1 MRKYPDM
8 TDTRPV
14 LVALPLDHET
24 DDILATA
31 SELGLRLE
39 APVVPVHALGY
50 RPLESDAALAERVE
64 SARAEIEGHLAP
76 LREIRIS
83 IADPVLERQRPD
95 LLVVEEAQRS
105 NAQLIVTGG
114 GGPVTVRRWV
124 VGSVA
129 ESIVRQAFV
138 PVWIARGVVPTK
150 GTVLCPV
157 DLSPQSRVGLTAAIR
172 MARVFDARLRVI
184 SVIEEERRSYI
195 DAEELAERLG
205 SDEQEAREQVETFL
219 EAHDLAGLDVDVE
232 ITIGQPADRI
242 VEASQDATLLV
253 IASRGFDLLR
263 PGTIGTVTERAL
275 RFSRCSALA
284 VRDADS
290 SRERRERSIQR
301 IAQLHHRAKELLAQ
315 GKAQEALPLLQMA
328 AGRAPANAAVQDS
341 LALALDA
348 VGRDVEAQARRQ
360 LAAMIRDGFQ

>member
-1 MRKYPDM
+1 M

-31 SELGLRLE
+31 SELSLRLK
-39 APVVPVHALGY
+39 APVVPVHALGW
-50 RPLESDAALAERVE
+50 RPLESDVALHERVE
-64 SARAEIEGHLAP
+64 STRAELETHLAA
-76 LREIRIS
+76 LREIRVPIEE
-83 IADPVLERQRPD
+83 PVLERQRPD

-105 NAQLIVTGG
+105 GAQMIVTGG
-114 GGPVTVRRWV
+114 GGPITVRRWV
-124 VGSVA
+124 LGSVA

-138 PVWIARGVVPTK
+138 PVWLARGVVPAN
-150 GTVLCPV
+150 GTIVCPV
-157 DLSPQSRVGLTAAIR
+157 DLSPQSRIGLMAAIR

-184 SVIEEERRSYI
+184 SVIEEERQAFL
-195 DAEELAERLG
+195 DAEELSVRLE
-205 SDEQEAREQVETFL
+205 SDEAKAQAQVEAFL
-219 EAHDLAGLDVDVE
+219 EAHDLAGVDVDVK
-232 ITIGQPADRI
+232 ITIGKPADRI
-242 VEASQDATLLV
+242 VEATEDASLLV

-275 RFSRCSALA
+275 RFSRCSALT
-284 VRDADS
+284 VRDSDS
-290 SRERRERSIQR
+290 SRDRRERSVQR
-301 IAQLHHRAKELLAQ
+301 IAQLHHRAKELLAE
-315 GKAQEALPLLQMA
+315 GKPGEALPLLQMA

-348 VGRDVEAQARRQ
+348 VGRDVEAQGRRK